1 MAIVHRRTFFGKAG
15 AGGQLV
21 QHIKEGHDAFKR
33 YGLTVKTRVLSDYL
47 SGRTDRVVA
56 EWEADGLA
64 DIENGMKMV
73 MGGADAQKFFEGW
86 FKKLTDL
93 IDHAEV
99 ESWTVE

>member
-1 MAIVHRRTFFGKAG
+1 
-15 AGGQLV
+15 
-21 QHIKEGHDAFKR
+21 
-33 YGLTVKTRVLSDYL
+33 
-47 SGRTDRVVA
+47 
-56 EWEADGLA
+56 
-64 DIENGMKMV
+64 